1 MPNESSPPEA
11 PELPPRV
18 LRILEICYQVEGVAS
33 ARVWQ
38 WDGTVAV
45 GVRGLP
51 TIAFSELI
59 RRVEIALA
67 PVREP
72 GETWE
77 FGLLEDG

>member
-1 MPNESSPPEA
+1 MENENAPPEV

-18 LRILEICYQVEGVAS
+18 RRILELVYQVEGVAS
-33 ARVWQ
+33 VRVWQ
-38 WDGTVAV
+38 WNDKVAV

-51 TIAFSELI
+51 TSAFTELI
-59 RRVEIALA
+59 RRVELALA